1 MADIF
6 LYLEEHWV
14 EVVGAIL
21 GLLYLYFEY
30 RAKMWVWP
38 VGILM
43 PIFYIVVYWDH
54 HLYALMVMNL
64 YYIGVC
70 IYGWWR
76 WYRDQTLTPEERGV
90 LHLHH
95 LGARL
100 KIFAAVV
107 GTFIITAL
115 LLSFFDGEFN
125 QLEALISALSI
136 VATALLTRK
145 ILELWILLILANL
158 LSLLLYWELAMWPTL
173 LLHIV
178 YFMGS
183 ILGYLNW
190 RRAWNIQQRYRK
202 DRGE

>member
-1 MADIF
+1 MENIII
-6 LYLEEHWV
+6 YLNHHWV
-14 EVVGAIL
+14 EIIGACL

-76 WYRDQTLTPEERGV
+76 WYQDQALTPEEQGV
-90 LHLHH
+90 IHLQA
-95 LGARL
+95 LSSRL

-107 GTFIITAL
+107 VTFLITAL

-125 QLEALISALSI
+125 QLEATISALSI

-145 ILELWILLILANL
+145 VLELWILLILANF
-158 LSLLLYWELAMWPTL
+158 LSLILYIELAMWPTFF
-173 LLHIV
+173 LHIV
-178 YFMGS
+178 YFVGS

-190 RRAWNIQQRYRK
+190 RRAWNIQKRYR
-202 DRGE
+202 R